1 MTFILTKRFGA
12 LDPQQLQIIERASAE
27 QLTSAIEHALDA
39 AAVEEVL
46 GQLRTTVD

>member
-12 LDPQQLQIIERASAE
+12 LDPQQIQTMVQATAE

-39 AAVEEVL
+39 ASAEEVL
-46 GQLRTTVD
+46 GQLRTAVD